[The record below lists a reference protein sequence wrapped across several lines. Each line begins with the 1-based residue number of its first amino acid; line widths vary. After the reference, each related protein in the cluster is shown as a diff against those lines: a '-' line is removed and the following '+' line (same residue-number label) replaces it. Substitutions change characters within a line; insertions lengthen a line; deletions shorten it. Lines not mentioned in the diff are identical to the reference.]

1 MILTE
6 QVISRLWAAGV
17 KTFIKGVKL
26 RSRQD
31 QIGQDIKTRTEIS
44 RKYENNFENFEG
56 DTCSVI

>member
-1 MILTE
+1 MS
-6 QVISRLWAAGV
+6 SRGQNLH
-17 KTFIKGVKL
+17 KGVKL

-44 RKYENNFENFEG
+44 RKYENNFENFEEG